1 MKVGQLNFNKTDDLI
16 GKKRSKNLISVS
28 EQRSFDQKS
37 DVLPKK
43 KNYEQKNLTTEF
55 FKIKQVCAEKD
66 DEIIPIRFE
75 SPIKSAMGN
84 EISFETEFYQPEWF
98 REGNTLTR
106 MEKSFVSALVK

>member
-43 KNYEQKNLTTEF
+43 KNYE
-55 FKIKQVCAEKD
+55 
-66 DEIIPIRFE
+66 
-75 SPIKSAMGN
+75 
-84 EISFETEFYQPEWF
+84 
-98 REGNTLTR
+98 
-106 MEKSFVSALVK
+106 